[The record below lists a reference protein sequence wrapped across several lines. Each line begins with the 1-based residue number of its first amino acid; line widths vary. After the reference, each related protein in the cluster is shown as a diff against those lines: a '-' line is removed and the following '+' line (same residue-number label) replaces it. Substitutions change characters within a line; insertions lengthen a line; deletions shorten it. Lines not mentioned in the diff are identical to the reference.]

1 MARDTVHP
9 GTGKTQV
16 RFDDAVEYALSIVL
30 DLDIFAMPVV
40 DAEGRVIGDL
50 SLSQVLHYLLNER
63 REEHGPGVARTE
75 QLRP

>member
-1 MARDTVHP
+1 VARDTVHP
-9 GTGKTQV
+9 GTGKTAV
-16 RFDDAVEYALSIVL
+16 CFDDSVDCALSIML
-30 DLDIFAMPVV
+30 DLDLFAIPVV

-75 QLRP
+75 